1 MLDKE
6 NDMVYGYCRVSTPK
20 QSLKRQEDNIRTL
33 FPDAVVYSDVYT
45 GKTNERPQF
54 QKLLKKVNKG
64 DVIVF
69 DEVSRMS
76 RNAQEGFQDYLM
88 LLSKGIELKF
98 LKEPQI
104 DTEVYKAAQG
114 KQIEL
119 TGDEITDPIIRG
131 VNEALHKLIE
141 RQIKAAFEQA
151 EKERLLLSRRTK
163 EGMAKG
169 RTAGRRKGVEQHQKK
184 EKEAKKVIRKN
195 NIAFGGTLNNKDT
208 MKLAGISAPTF
219 YKYVK
224 EMKADSSQRQMDIN
238 DF

>member
-1 MLDKE
+1 MI
-6 NDMVYGYCRVSTPK
+6 YGYCRVSTPK

-33 FPDAVVYSDVYT
+33 FSDAIIYSDVYS
-45 GKTNERPQF
+45 GKTDDRPQF
-54 QKLLKKVNKG
+54 RKLLKKVNNG

-88 LLSKGIELKF
+88 LLEKGISLKF

-104 DTEVYKAAQG
+104 DSEVYLSAQKE
-114 KQIEL
+114 KQINL
-119 TGDEITDPIIRG
+119 TGDEIADPFIRAA
-131 VNEALHKLIE
+131 NEVILILIE

-163 EGMAKG
+163 EGMANG
-169 RTAGRRKGVEQHQKK
+169 RPAGRRKGVEQHQKK
-184 EKEAKKVIRKN
+184 EKEAKRIIQKNSKV
-195 NIAFGGTLNNKDT
+195 FGGSLNNNDT
-208 MKLAGISAPTF
+208 MKLAGISAPTY

-224 EMKADSSQRQMDIN
+224 EMKNNAMQR
-238 DF
+238 

>member
-1 MLDKE
+1 MI
-6 NDMVYGYCRVSTPK
+6 YGYCRVSTPK
-20 QSLKRQEDNIRTL
+20 QSLKRQEDNIRAL
-33 FPDAVVYSDVYT
+33 FSDAIIYSDVYS
-45 GKTNERPQF
+45 GKTNDRPQF
-54 QKLLKKVNKG
+54 QKLLKKVNNG

-88 LLSKGIELKF
+88 LLSKGVDLKF

-104 DTEVYKAAQG
+104 NSEVYLAAQKE
-114 KQIEL
+114 KQISL
-119 TGDEITDPIIRG
+119 TGDEIADPFIKAA
-131 VNEALHKLIE
+131 NEVILILIE

-169 RTAGRRKGVEQHQKK
+169 RPAGRRKGVEQHQKK
-184 EKEAKKVIRKN
+184 EKTAKQIIRKN
-195 NIAFGGTLNNKDT
+195 CKTFGGSLNNKDT
-208 MKLAGISAPTF
+208 MKLAGISNPTF
-219 YKYVK
+219 YKYVR
-224 EMKADSSQRQMDIN
+224 EMKKDALQRQMEIT